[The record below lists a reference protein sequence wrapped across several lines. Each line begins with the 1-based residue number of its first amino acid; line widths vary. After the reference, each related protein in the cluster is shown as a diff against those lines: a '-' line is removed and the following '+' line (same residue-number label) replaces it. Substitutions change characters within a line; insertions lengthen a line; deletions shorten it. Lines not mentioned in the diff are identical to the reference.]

1 MTGFLIRAIFPLL
14 IAEDF
19 IVKQSSQN
27 IVEMGRTPNVVTGQ
41 HIVVF
46 DGLNETEEVLKA
58 VLEPQGCRVNRL
70 RKQNTNEVSN
80 YQKTPSIIIMHD
92 DDSSDSTTNQLGWNE
107 VPKVVIGSVK
117 ASKPVDTSV
126 STRFLVQ
133 PFQYAELIDSIE
145 SLLSQPPSTH

>member
-1 MTGFLIRAIFPLL
+1 M
-14 IAEDF
+14 
-19 IVKQSSQN
+19 
-27 IVEMGRTPNVVTGQ
+27 VTGQ

-58 VLEPQGCRVNRL
+58 VLEPQGCRVNRV
-70 RKQNTNEVSN
+70 RMQNRVEVSGH
-80 YQKTPSIIIMHD
+80 QETPSIIIVHD
-92 DDSSDSTTNQLGWNE
+92 NDSTESTTNQLGWNE

-117 ASKPVDTSV
+117 ASKPENTTA

-145 SLLSQPPSTH
+145 SLLQQPQSTH